1 METLIYTILKGM
13 AIGLLISAPMG
24 PIGVL
29 CIRRTLNSGRWSGF
43 FTGLGASFSDIIYCL
58 LTGLGL
64 SFIIDFVTANQNI
77 LQILGSVVLL
87 IFAYYLIKH
96 IPKKEIHR
104 PRSSRKKISCTQDF
118 ITGFFFTLSN
128 PLIIFLI
135 IGLFARFNFLDTEL
149 NLYYSII
156 GFISIMLGAIMWWF
170 VITLFVD
177 AVRNRFNTR
186 TMVII
191 NRTIGIIILIMAL
204 VGLVMGTKAYF
215 FA

>member
-1 METLIYTILKGM
+1 METLIYTILKGI
-13 AIGLLISAPMG
+13 AIGFLISAPMG

-64 SFIIDFVTANQNI
+64 SFIIDFVTANKNI
-77 LQILGSVVLL
+77 LQIVGSVVLL

-96 IPKKEIHR
+96 IPKKEIHSTQ
-104 PRSSRKKISCTQDF
+104 SSRKKLSCTQDF
-118 ITGFFFTLSN
+118 ITGFLFTLSN

-135 IGLFARFNFLDTEL
+135 IGLFTRFNFLDSEL

-156 GFISIMLGAIMWWF
+156 GFMSIMIGAIMWWF
-170 VITLFVD
+170 LITFFVN

-186 TMVII
+186 TMVNI
-191 NRTIGIIILIMAL
+191 NRTIGFIILIMAL
-204 VGLVMGTKAYF
+204 VGLVMGAKAYF
-215 FA
+215 FE